1 MEVIAL
7 KDKNVFPETDVLK
20 AVLAGSYPAF
30 VRWEKILAEM
40 ETALEWRYY
49 RDGQAWLGKMM
60 CGKKNVGWVI
70 VYEGYFK
77 VTFYFMEK
85 HFQAITDADLP
96 ETVKKDF
103 FGTEAE
109 GKLKPMSVKVTDV
122 SQTTDVLAVFRF
134 KKTLK

>member
-1 MEVIAL
+1 METIAL
-7 KDKNVFPETDVLK
+7 KDKNVFPEAEILK

-30 VRWEKILAEM
+30 VRWEQILAEM
-40 ETALEWRYY
+40 GTALEWRYY
-49 RDGQAWLGKMM
+49 RDGQAWLGKMI
-60 CGKKNVGWVI
+60 CGKKNMGWVI
-70 VYEGYFK
+70 VYEGYFR

-85 HFQAITDADLP
+85 HFQVIADADLP

-109 GKLKPMSVKVTDV
+109 GKLKPMSVMVTDV

-134 KKTLK
+134 KKALK